1 MTLVLLK
8 TITFFFLSLTF
19 LLSISGFG
27 KFLVSLNDYKK
38 ENFNFFELLIYG
50 LILQTII
57 GFFLYITIGTNE
69 YLNILLLIIGLF
81 IYFFYKKKLNQIHIK
96 HLLLLLILIF
106 SILLISKTHED
117 FIGYH
122 LFSIN
127 EIFSNQLRI
136 GVTNLNLRF
145 FHSSLLAYSQSLFI
159 LPYFNFQLIHIAIFF
174 IYTFFTSKK
183 DTERFFSI
191 IVSMILLIK
200 FNRLSEFGYDYISQF
215 LLLIVFHKIYF
226 YRLDKAQLSKALKI
240 FIFSVLIKPISLLF
254 LPIPLYLIFRH
265 KIKFLL
271 SIFNI
276 NKFTLSLMIL
286 ILLTSSFLRT
296 GCLFYPIIQTCF
308 DKEKIFWSEKIKVK
322 EYSKFVNLWAKN
334 FYSKEKSKYVKI
346 SDEKVFLKNFNW
358 LKYWIEGHFFYK
370 ISEFLIILI
379 LIILFAQIYFT
390 REKPSLKKL
399 FFEEYLIFLLSI
411 CSIFFW
417 LITVPQFRFGF
428 SAIIIS
434 IYLFFNYFL
443 SLKVSLDKKK
453 FYRLIIFAV
462 IILNIK
468 NLGRI
473 NNEIQRNDI
482 YKFKNI
488 PFYNQTEILNHAYAD
503 INESKF
509 KKSNFFHLEILK

>member
-50 LILQTII
+50 LIFQTII
-57 GFFLYITIGTNE
+57 GFFLYITTGTNE

-81 IYFFYKKKLNQIHIK
+81 LYFFYKKKLNQIQIK

-127 EIFSNQLRI
+127 EIFSNQIRI

-159 LPYFNFQLIHIAIFF
+159 LPYFNFQLIHIPIFFIYYSALGYF

-215 LLLIVFHKIYF
+215 LLLIVF
-226 YRLDKAQLSKALKI
+226 
-240 FIFSVLIKPISLLF
+240 P
-254 LPIPLYLIFRH
+254 
-265 KIKFLL
+265 
-271 SIFNI
+271 
-276 NKFTLSLMIL
+276 
-286 ILLTSSFLRT
+286 
-296 GCLFYPIIQTCF
+296 
-308 DKEKIFWSEKIKVK
+308 
-322 EYSKFVNLWAKN
+322 
-334 FYSKEKSKYVKI
+334 
-346 SDEKVFLKNFNW
+346 
-358 LKYWIEGHFFYK
+358 
-370 ISEFLIILI
+370 
-379 LIILFAQIYFT
+379 
-390 REKPSLKKL
+390 
-399 FFEEYLIFLLSI
+399 
-411 CSIFFW
+411 
-417 LITVPQFRFGF
+417 
-428 SAIIIS
+428 
-434 IYLFFNYFL
+434 
-443 SLKVSLDKKK
+443 
-453 FYRLIIFAV
+453 
-462 IILNIK
+462 
-468 NLGRI
+468 
-473 NNEIQRNDI
+473 
-482 YKFKNI
+482 
-488 PFYNQTEILNHAYAD
+488 
-503 INESKF
+503 
-509 KKSNFFHLEILK
+509 